1 MVNPFYDELGRTM
14 RRSTPLYKPS
24 LLLLVKRISQHY
36 QVQFRGVT
44 LGHRLGFC
52 GMRQFANLAL
62 AVRWMESEI
71 GAANAYKR
79 PIRLTLDDVL
89 ACTSNTLPE
98 SLLVQI
104 RRYVS

>member
-1 MVNPFYDELGRTM
+1 
-14 RRSTPLYKPS
+14 
-24 LLLLVKRISQHY
+24 
-36 QVQFRGVT
+36 
-44 LGHRLGFC
+44 
-52 GMRQFANLAL
+52 
-62 AVRWMESEI
+62 MESEI